1 MSELLP
7 WQSKS
12 LSRLQARIEGGA
24 LSHALLIEGR
34 DARSAEMFSGMLT
47 KTLVCQQ
54 EVIGGCGECRSC
66 ELGLAETNPDR
77 WAIKREDEAQIKV
90 ESIRELIE
98 WSQKTTQIGR
108 VKVAVIEGC
117 ERMNR
122 NAQNA
127 LLKLLEEP
135 TRETYLI
142 LVTADPHRLLATVR
156 SRCERVRLGQPSDEE
171 ALNWV
176 KRRLGDSDHHL
187 ASEALAFAHGEPLAA
202 IEAISNGLAERLVEI
217 DAALCAWFESEI
229 SSLELGRKAMDL
241 AEPKDIYTLL
251 ALRLR
256 ESVRTEVRPAHEVK
270 ASSGIA
276 SQLQGKSSWQCRLE
290 GLALV
295 ENAWS
300 QSKTMTGLNQAL
312 HLEATLINLERVL
325 S

>member
-12 LSRLQARIEGGA
+12 LLRLQARINGGS

-34 DARSAEMFSGMLT
+34 DSRSAEMFGGMLS
-47 KTLVCQQ
+47 KTLICQQ
-54 EVIGGCGECRSC
+54 GVLGGCGECRSC
-66 ELGLAETNPDR
+66 ELSKAETNPDR

-108 VKVAVIEGC
+108 IKVAVIEGC
-117 ERMNR
+117 DRMNR

-135 TRETYLI
+135 TSETYLI
-142 LVTADPHRLLATVR
+142 LVTADSQRLLATVR
-156 SRCERVRLGQPSDEE
+156 SRCERVRLGQPSAQE

-176 KRRLGDSDHHL
+176 KRQLGDSDPHS

-202 IEAISNGLAERLVEI
+202 IEAIASGLAERLVDIET
-217 DAALCAWFESEI
+217 ALCAWCESEI
-229 SSLELGRKAMDL
+229 SSLELGRKALDL
-241 AEPKDIYTLL
+241 AEPKEIYALL

-256 ESVRTEVRPAHEVK
+256 ESIREDVRLASEAR

-276 SQLQGKSSWQCRLE
+276 AHLRGKSNWQRRLDA
-290 GLALV
+290 LAMV
-295 ENAWS
+295 ENAWI

-325 S
+325 E